1 MLVGIRKG
9 RMFFFSLYG
18 RNQSVQG
25 TEWAVWLVDD
35 GLVLEFLVG
44 RRRMLTLCDD
54 KCCVSVRVGLEGTWF
69 DDSIVVHQ
77 LITLVIWKGEEIVGF
92 GVSDDL
98 MSFDDLGL
106 AQFLLRLLD
115 FFENVL
121 THDVII
127 QLDFA
132 PTVETKT
139 TDFAL
144 DFSVLGFVPIIL
156 GTPDTNST
164 M

>member
-1 MLVGIRKG
+1 
-9 RMFFFSLYG
+9 
-18 RNQSVQG
+18 
-25 TEWAVWLVDD
+25 
-35 GLVLEFLVG
+35 
-44 RRRMLTLCDD
+44 MLTLCDD
-54 KCCVSVRVGLEGTWF
+54 KCCVSVRVGLEGTGF
-69 DDSIVVHQ
+69 DDSLVVHQ

-98 MSFDDLGL
+98 MSSDDLGL
-106 AQFLLRLLD
+106 ARFPLRLLD

-121 THDVII
+121 KHDVII

-132 PTVETKT
+132 HTVETKA

-144 DFSVLGFVPIIL
+144 DFAVLGFVPIIL